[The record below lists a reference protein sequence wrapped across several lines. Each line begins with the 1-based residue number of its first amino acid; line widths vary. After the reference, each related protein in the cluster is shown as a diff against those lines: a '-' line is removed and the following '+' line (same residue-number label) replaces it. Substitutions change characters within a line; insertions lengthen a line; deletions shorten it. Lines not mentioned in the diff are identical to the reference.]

1 MFVIL
6 VIGRWVVVVVVAVVI
21 GGSGFVGSGI
31 DEIENTK

>member
-6 VIGRWVVVVVVAVVI
+6 VIGRWVVAVVAAVI
-21 GGSGFVGSGI
+21 GGSGFMGSGI